1 LFRIL
6 LVDDDPGIRKVVE
19 RALAFDPELTIR
31 GCGSGEETLRQAAEW
46 QPSLILLDMMMPDM
60 DGPQTL
66 ARLRASP
73 AAADIPVVFLTGQSA
88 SPSPEELAR
97 SGASGAIAKPF
108 RLAALREA
116 VHGYLRNGGTAAPPE
131 DGLATASA
139 DEREEFRARLR
150 LDGEK
155 LIALRRQL
163 RSGGDVAALRE
174 LRTLVHNL
182 AGAGSLFGFERLSS
196 TASALEISIAA
207 GDRGHGA
214 LDGVEAGLDALVDGI
229 EHA

>member
-1 LFRIL
+1 
-6 LVDDDPGIRKVVE
+6 VE

-31 GCGSGEETLRQAAEW
+31 GCGSGEEALRQAAEW
-46 QPSLILLDMMMPDM
+46 RPKLILLDMMMPDM

-73 AAADIPVVFLTGQSA
+73 STADIPVVFLTGQSA
-88 SPSPEELAR
+88 SPTPEELAR
-97 SGASGAIAKPF
+97 CGASGAIAKPF
-108 RLAALREA
+108 RLTALREA
-116 VHGYLRNGGTAAPPE
+116 VHAYLRNAGTVATPE
-131 DGLATASA
+131 DGFAAASA

-163 RSGGDVAALRE
+163 RSGSDAAVLRE
-174 LRTLVHNL
+174 LRALVHNL

-196 TASALEISIAA
+196 TASALEMSIVA
-207 GDRGHGA
+207 GGHGA
-214 LDGVEAGLDALVDGI
+214 PDGVEAGLDALVDGI
-229 EHA
+229 EQA